1 MRFGRGV
8 AWRGVAWRCDAID
21 TMRCDAMQY
30 DTSRCGLGLAQQAV
44 ADGSQLSQPQLFVL
58 RRRGAR
64 DAVEEEED
72 VFGDVA
78 HVDSPVVGDDVVV
91 ALAVFIADEPDRC
104 APAVD
109 PVVLMLFGA
118 VRCDV
123 MRCDDP
129 TRCDAM
135 QPARYCAQ

>member
-1 MRFGRGV
+1 M
-8 AWRGVAWRCDAID
+8 
-21 TMRCDAMQY
+21 
-30 DTSRCGLGLAQQAV
+30 
-44 ADGSQLSQPQLFVL
+44 SQPQLFVL

-129 TRCDAM
+129 TRCDATCAVLMLFGAVRCDAMRCDDPTRCDVM
-135 QPARYCAQ
+135 QPARYRAQ